1 MSPVTEQSKSSKLV
15 ATGRMAIALAM
26 MLGCLSPAWADGSS
40 DRVFV
45 SLDKAKLIK
54 LPANVETVVVG
65 NPSIADVT
73 LMKKTGLMIVTGK
86 GFGET
91 NIILLDPTGQALSE
105 AIVTVRT
112 GQSTI
117 TVQRGMDRES
127 YSCAPR
133 CEPAVALGDATK
145 FLADTSAQIT
155 SRNGLVMPGQ
165 H

>member
-1 MSPVTEQSKSSKLV
+1 
-15 ATGRMAIALAM
+15 MAFALAIV
-26 MLGCLSPAWADGSS
+26 LGCVLPAWADGPG
-40 DRVFV
+40 DHVFI

-73 LMKKTGLMIVTGK
+73 LMKKTGLMVVTGK

-91 NIILLDPTGQALSE
+91 NIIFLDPAGQALSE
-105 AIVTVRT
+105 AIVTVRA

-133 CEPAVALGDATK
+133 CEPAVSLGDATK

-155 SRNGLVMPGQ
+155 SRNGLVMPSQ